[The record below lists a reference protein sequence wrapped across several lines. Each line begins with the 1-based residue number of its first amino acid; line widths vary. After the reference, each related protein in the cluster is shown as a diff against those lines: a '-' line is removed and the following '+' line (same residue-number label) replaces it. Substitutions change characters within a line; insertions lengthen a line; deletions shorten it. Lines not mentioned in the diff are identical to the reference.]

1 MGFDLLDIVLAFLGV
16 MLLLSIVITAIVQ
29 ILTSILNLRGWV
41 LVHGVKQI
49 LEQLAPGL
57 RKGTALTV
65 AGLVLQHPTVTHQ
78 FFRRNAVAIRADEL
92 VRLLDQLLAQPERLR
107 RLRHRAAIEDLQR
120 RLGGGAPPVDRNEP
134 GATDAPVAM
143 PALQARVDAWFATV
157 MDRTSVLYAS
167 WTQLLTV
174 LVAFVLVG
182 AWQIDALHIYDTLRS
197 DKDVRQHWLSH
208 SQRLADG
215 AARSLD
221 STDAR
226 QAGAIVTAAL
236 LEARRHLAKVRP
248 AALVE
253 GDLARLA
260 APPARIDTRDR
271 AEAWIVE
278 VVSEPNRQQVLDAF
292 GAAYA
297 DLTVASIRELRAAI
311 ATAHSALA
319 SERLGI
325 LPAQS
330 RMVDWRIGPYTIPL
344 PDPLAV
350 TGRQL
355 AGMVLAWFLLSLG
368 APFWF
373 NLLKTVSNLR
383 PTLANKVEPQAA
395 ISDIPAADRRT
406 H

>member
-1 MGFDLLDIVLAFLGV
+1 MGFDLLDIVLAFVGV

-29 ILTSILNLRGWV
+29 ILTSIFNLRGWV

-92 VRLLDQLLAQPERLR
+92 VRLLGQLLAQPDRLT

-120 RLGGGAPPVDRNEP
+120 RLGGGAP
-134 GATDAPVAM
+134 GANDAS
-143 PALQARVDAWFATV
+143 PASPSVLAELEARVDAWFSTV
-157 MDRTSVLYAS
+157 MDRTSVLFAS

-174 LVAFVLVG
+174 VVAFVLVG

-197 DKDVRQHWLSH
+197 DKDVRQHWIAH

-215 AARSLD
+215 AGRSLE

-226 QAGAIVTAAL
+226 QANAIVTAAL

-248 AALVE
+248 AAAVD

-260 APPARIDTRDR
+260 SPPARVDTRDR

-278 VVSEPNRQQVLDAF
+278 VVSEPNRQQVIDAF

-325 LPAQS
+325 LPAQA

-395 ISDIPAADRRT
+395 ISDIPVADRRT
-406 H
+406 R